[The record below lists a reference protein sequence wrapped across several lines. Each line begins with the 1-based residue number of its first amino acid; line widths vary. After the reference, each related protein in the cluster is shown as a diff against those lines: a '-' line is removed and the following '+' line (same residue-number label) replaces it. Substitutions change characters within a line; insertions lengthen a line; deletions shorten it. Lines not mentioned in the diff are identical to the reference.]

1 MKNILY
7 TFIIISLISCQE
19 FVNQKKGNGQVTTSK
34 REVTEDFTKIET
46 SEAIA
51 VEIEQAKSNSIEVET
66 DSNLQNHVKTTISN
80 GVLKISLDE
89 NMIVCNEL
97 IVRVKIKE
105 LNEIKSSSASSIK
118 SNTVFKGNNL
128 NIIAS
133 SASTI
138 DMEAEF
144 ENITIDASSTGDV
157 TIKGKT
163 LKLETNA
170 SSASSIDASE
180 LMSNEVFAKTSS
192 ASDIKVYA
200 IVKLDAKAESAGTIA
215 SVKRP
220 RELRNEETSGGEI
233 TIE

>member
-7 TFIIISLISCQE
+7 TFIIISLFSCQE
-19 FVNQKKGNGQVTTSK
+19 FVNQKKGNGQVTTTK
-34 REVTEDFTKIET
+34 REVTENFTKIET

-51 VEIEQAKSNSIEVET
+51 VEIEQAENNSIEVET

-80 GVLKISLDE
+80 GVLKISLDK
-89 NMIVCNEL
+89 NMIECEEL
-97 IVRVKIKE
+97 IVRVKIKQ
-105 LNEIKSSSASSIK
+105 LNGIETTSASSIK
-118 SNTVFKGNNL
+118 SVNTIKGNSL
-128 NIIAS
+128 NINAT
-133 SASTI
+133 SASEI
-138 DMEAEF
+138 NLEAEY
-144 ENITIDASSTGDV
+144 ETITIDASSTGNV
-157 TIKGKT
+157 NIKGKT

-220 RELRNEETSGGEI
+220 REFRGKETSGGEI
-233 TIE
+233 SVE

>member
-1 MKNILY
+1 MKYIYY
-7 TFIIISLISCQE
+7 TFIIISLFSCQE
-19 FVNQKKGNGQVTTSK
+19 FVNQKKGNGQVTISK
-34 REVTEDFTKIET
+34 REVTENFTKIET

-51 VEIEQAKSNSIEVET
+51 VEIEQAENNSIEVET

-80 GVLKISLDE
+80 GVLKISLDK

-105 LNEIKSSSASSIK
+105 LKEIETSSASSIK
-118 SNTVFKGNNL
+118 SNTVFKGKNL

-138 DMEAEF
+138 DMEVEY
-144 ENITIDASSTGDV
+144 ENITVEASSTGDI
-157 TIKGKT
+157 TLRGKA
-163 LKLETNA
+163 LKLEANA
-170 SSASSIDASE
+170 SSASTIDASE

>member
-19 FVNQKKGNGQVTTSK
+19 FVNQKKGNGQVTTSI

-51 VEIEQAKSNSIEVET
+51 VEIEQSENNSIEVET

-80 GVLKISLDE
+80 GVLKISLDK

-118 SNTVFKGNNL
+118 SKKVFKGNNL

-138 DMEAEF
+138 DMEVEY
-144 ENITIDASSTGDV
+144 ENITVEASSTSDI
-157 TIKGKT
+157 TLRGKT
-163 LKLETNA
+163 LKFETNA

-180 LMSNEVFAKTSS
+180 LMSNEVFAESSS
-192 ASDIKVYA
+192 ASTIKVHA
-200 IVKLDAKAESAGTIA
+200 LVKLDAKAETAGTIA
-215 SVKRP
+215 SVKKP
-220 RELRNEETSGGEI
+220 REFRGKEKSGGEI
-233 TIE
+233 TTD

>member
-1 MKNILY
+1 MKNIFY
-7 TFIIISLISCQE
+7 TFIIISLFSCQE
-19 FVNQKKGNGQVTTSK
+19 FVNQKKGNGQITTNK

-51 VEIEQAKSNSIEVET
+51 VEIEQAEYNSIEVDT

-80 GVLKISLDE
+80 GILKISLDK

-118 SNTVFKGNNL
+118 SNTVFKGNTL

-138 DMEAEF
+138 DMEVEY
-144 ENITIDASSTGDV
+144 ETITVEASSTSDI
-157 TIKGKT
+157 TLRGKT
-163 LKLETNA
+163 LKLEANA
-170 SSASSIDASE
+170 SSASTIDASE

-200 IVKLDAKAESAGTIA
+200 IVKLDAKAESAGTIT

>member
-7 TFIIISLISCQE
+7 TFIIISLFSCQE
-19 FVNQKKGNGQVTTSK
+19 FVNQTKGNGQVTTTK
-34 REVTEDFTKIET
+34 REVTENFTKIET

-51 VEIEQAKSNSIEVET
+51 VEIEQAENNSIEVET

-80 GVLKISLDE
+80 GVLKISLDK
-89 NMIVCNEL
+89 NMIICEEL

-105 LNEIKSSSASSIK
+105 LKEIETTSASSIK
-118 SNTVFKGNNL
+118 SVNTIKGNSL
-128 NIIAS
+128 NINAT
-133 SASTI
+133 SASEI
-138 DMEAEF
+138 DLEAEY
-144 ENITIDASSTGDV
+144 ETITIDASSTGDV

-233 TIE
+233 SVE

>member
-1 MKNILY
+1 MKNIFY
-7 TFIIISLISCQE
+7 TFIIITLFSCQE
-19 FVNQKKGNGQVTTSK
+19 FVNQKKGNGQVTISK
-34 REVTEDFTKIET
+34 REVTENFTKIET
-46 SEAIA
+46 SEALA
-51 VEIEQAKSNSIEVET
+51 VEIEQAENNSIEVET
-66 DSNLQNHVKTTISN
+66 DSNLQNYVKTTISN
-80 GVLKISLDE
+80 GVLKISLDK

-105 LNEIKSSSASSIK
+105 LKEIKSSSASSIK
-118 SNTVFKGNNL
+118 SNTVFKGKNL

-133 SASTI
+133 SASII
-138 DMEAEF
+138 DMEVEY
-144 ENITIDASSTGDV
+144 ENITVEASSTGDI
-157 TIKGKT
+157 TLRGKA
-163 LKLETNA
+163 LKLEANA
-170 SSASSIDASE
+170 SSASTIDASE

>member
-7 TFIIISLISCQE
+7 TFIIISLFSCQE
-19 FVNQKKGNGQVTTSK
+19 FMNQKKGNGQVTTTK

-51 VEIEQAKSNSIEVET
+51 VEIEQSENNSIEVET
-66 DSNLQNHVKTTISN
+66 DSNLQNHIKTTISN
-80 GVLKISLDE
+80 GVLKISLDK

-105 LNEIKSSSASSIK
+105 LKEIESSSASSIK
-118 SNTVFKGNNL
+118 SNSVFKGNNL

-138 DMEAEF
+138 DMEVEY
-144 ENITIDASSTGDV
+144 ENITVEASSTSDI
-157 TIKGKT
+157 TLRGKT

-170 SSASSIDASE
+170 SSASTIDASE

>member
-7 TFIIISLISCQE
+7 IFMIISLFSCQE
-19 FVNQKKGNGQVTTSK
+19 FMNQKKGNGQVTTTK
-34 REVTEDFTKIET
+34 REITENFTKIET

-51 VEIEQAKSNSIEVET
+51 VEIEQAENNSIEVET

-80 GVLKISLDE
+80 GVLKISLDK

-105 LNEIKSSSASSIK
+105 LKVIESSSASSIK
-118 SNTVFKGNNL
+118 SNSVFKGNNL

-133 SASTI
+133 STSTI

-170 SSASSIDASE
+170 SSASSIDASK
-180 LMSNEVFAKTSS
+180 LMSNEVFAESSS
-192 ASDIKVYA
+192 ASNIKVYA

-215 SVKRP
+215 SVKKP
-220 RELRNEETSGGEI
+220 REFRGKETSGGEI

>member
-1 MKNILY
+1 MKNIFY
-7 TFIIISLISCQE
+7 TFIIISLFSCQE
-19 FVNQKKGNGQVTTSK
+19 FVNQKKGNGQVTISK
-34 REVTEDFTKIET
+34 REVTENFTKIET

-51 VEIEQAKSNSIEVET
+51 VEIEQAENNSIEVET

-80 GVLKISLDE
+80 GVLKISLDK

-105 LNEIKSSSASSIK
+105 LKEIETSSASSIK
-118 SNTVFKGNNL
+118 SNTVFKGKNL
-128 NIIAS
+128 NIIVS

-138 DMEAEF
+138 DMEVEY
-144 ENITIDASSTGDV
+144 ENITVEASSTGDI
-157 TIKGKT
+157 TLRGKA
-163 LKLETNA
+163 LKLEANA
-170 SSASSIDASE
+170 SSASTIDASE

>member
-1 MKNILY
+1 MKNIFY
-7 TFIIISLISCQE
+7 TFIIISLFSCQE
-19 FVNQKKGNGQVTTSK
+19 FVNQKKGNGHITTSK

-51 VEIEQAKSNSIEVET
+51 VEIEQAEYNSIEVDT

-80 GVLKISLDE
+80 GILKISLDK

-138 DMEAEF
+138 DMEVEC
-144 ENITIDASSTGDV
+144 ETITVEASSTSDI
-157 TIKGKT
+157 TLRGKT
-163 LKLETNA
+163 LKLEANA
-170 SSASSIDASE
+170 SSASTIDASE

-200 IVKLDAKAESAGTIA
+200 IVKFDAKAESAGTIA

>member
-7 TFIIISLISCQE
+7 TFIIISLFSCQE
-19 FVNQKKGNGQVTTSK
+19 FVNQTKGNGQVTTTK
-34 REVTEDFTKIET
+34 REVTENFTKIET

-51 VEIEQAKSNSIEVET
+51 VEIEQAENNSIEVET
-66 DSNLQNHVKTTISN
+66 DSNLQNYVKTTISN
-80 GVLKISLDE
+80 GVLKISLDK
-89 NMIVCNEL
+89 NMIICEEL
-97 IVRVKIKE
+97 IVRVKIKQ
-105 LNEIKSSSASSIK
+105 LNGIETTSASSIK
-118 SNTVFKGNNL
+118 SVNTIKGNSL
-128 NIIAS
+128 NIIAT
-133 SASTI
+133 SASEI
-138 DMEAEF
+138 DLEAEY
-144 ENITIDASSTGDV
+144 ETITIDASSTGNV
-157 TIKGKT
+157 NIKGKT

>member
-7 TFIIISLISCQE
+7 TFIIISLFSCQE
-19 FVNQKKGNGQVTTSK
+19 FVNQTKGNGQVTTTK
-34 REVTEDFTKIET
+34 REVTENFTKIET

-51 VEIEQAKSNSIEVET
+51 VEIEQAENNSIEVET

-80 GVLKISLDE
+80 GVLKISLDK
-89 NMIVCNEL
+89 NMIICEEL

-105 LNEIKSSSASSIK
+105 LKEIETTSASSIK
-118 SNTVFKGNNL
+118 SVNTIKGNSL
-128 NIIAS
+128 NINAT
-133 SASTI
+133 SASEI
-138 DMEAEF
+138 DLEAEY
-144 ENITIDASSTGDV
+144 ETITIDASSTGDV

-192 ASDIKVYA
+192 VSDIKVYA

>member
-1 MKNILY
+1 
-7 TFIIISLISCQE
+7 
-19 FVNQKKGNGQVTTSK
+19 
-34 REVTEDFTKIET
+34 
-46 SEAIA
+46 
-51 VEIEQAKSNSIEVET
+51 
-66 DSNLQNHVKTTISN
+66 
-80 GVLKISLDE
+80 
-89 NMIVCNEL
+89 
-97 IVRVKIKE
+97 
-105 LNEIKSSSASSIK
+105 
-118 SNTVFKGNNL
+118 
-128 NIIAS
+128 
-133 SASTI
+133 
-138 DMEAEF
+138 MEAEY
-144 ENITIDASSTGDV
+144 ETITIDASSTGNV
-157 TIKGKT
+157 NIKGKT

>member
-34 REVTEDFTKIET
+34 REVTENFTKIET

-66 DSNLQNHVKTTISN
+66 DSNLQNHIKTTISN
-80 GVLKISLDE
+80 GVLKISLDK

-105 LNEIKSSSASSIK
+105 LKVIESSSASSIK
-118 SNTVFKGNNL
+118 SNSVFKGKNL

-180 LMSNEVFAKTSS
+180 LMSNEVFAESSS
-192 ASDIKVYA
+192 ASNIKVHA

-215 SVKRP
+215 SVKKP
-220 RELRNEETSGGEI
+220 REFRGKETSGGEI

>member
-7 TFIIISLISCQE
+7 TFIIISLFSCQE
-19 FVNQKKGNGQVTTSK
+19 FLNQKKGNGQVTTTK
-34 REVTEDFTKIET
+34 REVTENFTKIET

-51 VEIEQAKSNSIEVET
+51 VEIEQAENNSIEVET

-80 GVLKISLDE
+80 GVLKISLDK
-89 NMIVCNEL
+89 NMIICEEL

-105 LNEIKSSSASSIK
+105 LKEIETTSASSIK
-118 SNTVFKGNNL
+118 SVNTIKGNSL
-128 NIIAS
+128 NINAT
-133 SASTI
+133 SASEI
-138 DMEAEF
+138 DLEAEY
-144 ENITIDASSTGDV
+144 ETITIDASSTGDV

-233 TIE
+233 SVE

>member
-7 TFIIISLISCQE
+7 IFMIISLFSCQE
-19 FVNQKKGNGQVTTSK
+19 FMNQKKGNGQVTTTK
-34 REVTEDFTKIET
+34 REITENFTKIET

-51 VEIEQAKSNSIEVET
+51 VEIEQAENNSIEVET

-80 GVLKISLDE
+80 GVLKISLDK

-105 LNEIKSSSASSIK
+105 LKVIESSSASSIK
-118 SNTVFKGNNL
+118 SNSVFKGNNL

-133 SASTI
+133 STSTI

-144 ENITIDASSTGDV
+144 ENITIDASSTADV

-180 LMSNEVFAKTSS
+180 LMSNEVFAESSS
-192 ASDIKVYA
+192 ASNIKVYA

-215 SVKRP
+215 SVNKP
-220 RELRNEETSGGEI
+220 REFRGKETSGGEI

>member
-1 MKNILY
+1 MKNIFY
-7 TFIIISLISCQE
+7 TLIIITLFSCQE

-34 REVTEDFTKIET
+34 RDVTENFTKIET
-46 SEAIA
+46 SEAI
-51 VEIEQAKSNSIEVET
+51 VIEIEQAENNSIEVET

-80 GVLKISLDE
+80 GVLKISLNK
-89 NMIVCNEL
+89 NMIVYNEL

-105 LNEIKSSSASSIK
+105 LKEIESSSASSIK
-118 SNTVFKGNNL
+118 SNTVFKGKNL

-138 DMEAEF
+138 DMEVEY
-144 ENITIDASSTGDV
+144 ENIIVEASSTGDI
-157 TIKGKT
+157 TLRGKA
-163 LKLETNA
+163 LKLEANA
-170 SSASSIDASE
+170 SSASTIDASE
-180 LMSNEVFAKTSS
+180 LMSNEVFAKASS

-233 TIE
+233 IIE

>member
-1 MKNILY
+1 MKNIFY
-7 TFIIISLISCQE
+7 TFIIISLFSCQE
-19 FVNQKKGNGQVTTSK
+19 FVNQKKGNGQITTSK

-51 VEIEQAKSNSIEVET
+51 VEIEQAEYNSIEVDT

-80 GVLKISLDE
+80 GILKISLDK

-118 SNTVFKGNNL
+118 SNTVFKGNTL

-138 DMEAEF
+138 DMEVEY
-144 ENITIDASSTGDV
+144 ETITVEASSTSDI
-157 TIKGKT
+157 TLRGKT
-163 LKLETNA
+163 LKLEANA
-170 SSASSIDASE
+170 SSASTIDASE

-200 IVKLDAKAESAGTIA
+200 IVKLDAKAESVGTIA

>member
-7 TFIIISLISCQE
+7 TFIIISLFSCQE
-19 FVNQKKGNGQVTTSK
+19 FVNQTKGNGQVTTTK
-34 REVTEDFTKIET
+34 REVTENFTKIET

-51 VEIEQAKSNSIEVET
+51 VEIEQAENNSIEVET
-66 DSNLQNHVKTTISN
+66 DSNLQNYVKTTISN
-80 GVLKISLDE
+80 VVLKISLDK
-89 NMIVCNEL
+89 NMIICEEL
-97 IVRVKIKE
+97 IVRVKIKQ
-105 LNEIKSSSASSIK
+105 LNGIETTSASSIK
-118 SNTVFKGNNL
+118 SVNTIKGNSL
-128 NIIAS
+128 NIIAT
-133 SASTI
+133 SASEI
-138 DMEAEF
+138 DLEAEY
-144 ENITIDASSTGDV
+144 ETITIDASSTGNV
-157 TIKGKT
+157 NIKGKT

>member
-7 TFIIISLISCQE
+7 IFMLISLFSCQE

-51 VEIEQAKSNSIEVET
+51 VEIEQAENNSIEVET

-80 GVLKISLDE
+80 GVLKISLDK

-105 LNEIKSSSASSIK
+105 LKEIESSSASSIK
-118 SNTVFKGNNL
+118 SNTVFKGNNI

-138 DMEAEF
+138 DMEVEY
-144 ENITIDASSTGDV
+144 ENITVEASSTGDI
-157 TIKGKT
+157 TLRGKA
-163 LKLETNA
+163 LKLEANA
-170 SSASSIDASE
+170 SSASTIDASE
-180 LMSNEVFAKTSS
+180 LMSNEVFAKTAS

>member
-1 MKNILY
+1 MKNIFY
-7 TFIIISLISCQE
+7 TFIIISLFSCQE
-19 FVNQKKGNGQVTTSK
+19 FVNQKKGNGHITTSK

-51 VEIEQAKSNSIEVET
+51 VEIEQAEYNSIEVDT

-80 GVLKISLDE
+80 GILKISLDK

-133 SASTI
+133 SASII
-138 DMEAEF
+138 DMEVEY
-144 ENITIDASSTGDV
+144 ETITVEASSTSDI
-157 TIKGKT
+157 TLRGKT
-163 LKLETNA
+163 LKLEANA
-170 SSASSIDASE
+170 SSASTIDASE

>member
-51 VEIEQAKSNSIEVET
+51 VEIEQSENNSIEVET

-80 GVLKISLDE
+80 GVLKISLDK

-105 LNEIKSSSASSIK
+105 LKEIESSSASSIK
-118 SNTVFKGNNL
+118 SNSVFKGNNL

-138 DMEAEF
+138 DMEVEY
-144 ENITIDASSTGDV
+144 ENITVEASSTSD
-157 TIKGKT
+157 IMLRGKT

-180 LMSNEVFAKTSS
+180 LMSNEVFAESSS
-192 ASDIKVYA
+192 ASNIKVHA

-215 SVKRP
+215 SVKKP
-220 RELRNEETSGGEI
+220 REFRGKETSGGEI

>member
-7 TFIIISLISCQE
+7 TFIIISLFSCQE

-51 VEIEQAKSNSIEVET
+51 VEIEQSENNSIEVET

-80 GVLKISLDE
+80 GVLKISLDK

-105 LNEIKSSSASSIK
+105 LKEIESSSASSIK
-118 SNTVFKGNNL
+118 SNTVFKGKNL
-128 NIIAS
+128 NIIVS

-138 DMEAEF
+138 DMEVEY
-144 ENITIDASSTGDV
+144 ENITVEASSTGDI
-157 TIKGKT
+157 TLRGKA
-163 LKLETNA
+163 LKLEANA
-170 SSASSIDASE
+170 SSASTIDASE